1 MVDNAG
7 NRLQAARRVGSLTRR
22 GVTFEDAIGRSD
34 RNDFYRVELGRRS
47 ALSLTLRSSAIN
59 ADVELVQDR
68 NRNSRLDS
76 GEVVASSRALKG
88 KVDSINLVG
97 LSSGTYFVRVFSRGV
112 GQTDYRLSI
121 AARPVAATSFTQRVV
136 ELTNAFR
143 DRNGLA
149 PLALNTQLSTAAQNY
164 SRQLALGD
172 FLDHNAPD
180 GSTIDSRI
188 RTAGYQPQW
197 WAENIAAGYTTPD
210 QVVQAW
216 SDSEGHRRNILSPEL
231 KEIGVGYFN
240 LSPDPGT
247 QTWQTY
253 WTQSFGTLI

>member
-1 MVDNAG
+1 MVDGAG
-7 NRLQAARRVGSLTRR
+7 NRLGTARRVELSRR
-22 GVTFEDAIGRSD
+22 GAAFEDAIGKGD
-34 RNDFYRVELGRRS
+34 RADFYRFDLSRRS
-47 ALSLTLRSSAIN
+47 AFNLTLRSSAIN
-59 ADVELVQDR
+59 ADVELIQDR
-68 NRNSRLDS
+68 NRNGRIDA

-88 KVDSINLVG
+88 KTDSISLVG
-97 LSSGTYFVRVFSRGV
+97 LASGTYFVRVFPRGV
-112 GQTDYRLSI
+112 GKTDYRLSFG
-121 AARPVAATSFTQRVV
+121 ARPVAAASFAYRVV
-136 ELTNAFR
+136 ELTNFFR

-149 PLALNTQLSTAAQNY
+149 PLAINTQLSNAAQNY

-180 GSTIDSRI
+180 GSTIESRI

-216 SDSEGHRRNILSPEL
+216 IDSEGHRRNILSPEL

-240 LSPDPGT
+240 LSPDTGT
-247 QTWQTY
+247 QTWQYY
-253 WTQSFGTLI
+253 WTQSFGTLV